1 VLRYSSRVILF
12 RDGKIEAEGRPEEIS
27 ARLTVD

>member
-1 VLRYSSRVILF
+1 VILF

>member
-1 VLRYSSRVILF
+1 LRFASRVVLF
-12 RDGKIEAEGRPEEIS
+12 RDGKVEAEGRPEEIS